1 MTSLCKEKEKCFIC
15 GKTSE
20 FTGVMSTSSSDLPD
34 LDTRP
39 SEMKRSTL
47 QYWIRRCPSCG
58 YCADQISHGD
68 GKTAAIVKGEVYHQ
82 QLADPAYPELANS
95 FLCRAM
101 IQADVGN
108 HAEAGWAALHAAWVC
123 DDHKPGMASAC
134 RSKAI
139 QLFQGAMETGET
151 ISEETGVAEAVMA
164 DLYRRT
170 GQFEKAQMV
179 CLSALFKPLPELI
192 TQVLTFQK
200 SLTEKQDEGCHTV
213 GQAVEYAKGFGSP
226 QAHS

>member
-1 MTSLCKEKEKCFIC
+1 
-15 GKTSE
+15 
-20 FTGVMSTSSSDLPD
+20 
-34 LDTRP
+34 
-39 SEMKRSTL
+39 MKRSTL

-58 YCADQISHGD
+58 YCAPQVSQGD
-68 GKTAAIVKGEVYHQ
+68 GKTAAIVKGEVYRQ

-95 FLCRAM
+95 FLGQAM
-101 IQADVGN
+101 IQEDAGN

-123 DDHKPGMASAC
+123 DDLKPPMASFC

-170 GQFEKAQMV
+170 GEFEKAQMV